1 MGACARDGERCPPRA
16 KLFTLLMQFCGA
28 ASAFPVCSRLVGNK
42 PGTLA
47 PLPHSLPIWQ
57 PTPGLKVILFRRYIT
72 SIKMTFDPGVGV
84 PPTGAAA
91 SLAPRFLTVLGF
103 YRLFPVR
110 SLPSRMNR
118 ERCGNSARPVS
129 RCADSHWRVHAWWAE
144 RVQAASTATIIRVRR
159 ESGLPPPTSGS
170 CSPPPP
176 PPPPPAG

>member
-1 MGACARDGERCPPRA
+1 MKVARRQ
-16 KLFTLLMQFCGA
+16 KKK
-28 ASAFPVCSRLVGNK
+28 ASYNMLIRLRFFWRHEGR
-42 PGTLA
+42 TA
-47 PLPHSLPIWQ
+47 PIFLNRQS
-57 PTPGLKVILFRRYIT
+57 TPGLKVILFRRYIT